1 MRQNPLM
8 KALLAVLMG
17 RELVILEADLQVGV
31 EQEQLVFRRQGQII
45 RRAKLIHLER
55 LILLGRQEL
64 SASARLT
71 LLKRGIDVVF
81 LNGQGRYQGRLLGPI
96 SANGPLRLA
105 QYRVSQDPV
114 QSLMIA
120 CEMVLGKVYNQ
131 RQFLLRKQR
140 EYPDAQAQD
149 SLAAMRLLSERVRQS
164 TGHEQLLGY
173 EGQMASLYFRALPQF
188 IQAPGFVMQGR
199 SKRPP
204 RDNVN
209 AVLSFGYTIL
219 TQLAESA
226 LWQVGLDPYL
236 GLLHQPRQG
245 FAALVS
251 DLVEEFRPVL
261 VDSLV
266 LRLINRQQLQP
277 GDFYH
282 PDEAMLAEAIL
293 MGDASDNESES
304 DPRPAVFLNDTGRRV
319 FFQGWHARLR
329 ERVNYPAQNRRFE
342 LREIIRQQAY
352 HLARVIQGEDPLYV
366 PFMPR

>member
-1 MRQNPLM
+1 MSH
-8 KALLAVLMG
+8 
-17 RELVILEADLQVGV
+17 ELVILEADLQVGI
-31 EQEQLVFRRQGQII
+31 EQDQLVFRRQGQII
-45 RRAKLIHLER
+45 RRAKIRQLER
-55 LILLGRQEL
+55 LILLGQQEISAAARQG
-64 SASARLT
+64 
-71 LLKRGIDVVF
+71 LLKRGVDVVF

-105 QYRVSQDPV
+105 QYRVSQDP
-114 QSLMIA
+114 QQALMIA
-120 CEMVLGKVYNQ
+120 CEIVLGKVYNQ
-131 RQFLLRKQR
+131 RQLLLRKQR
-140 EYPDAQAQD
+140 EHPDAQAQD
-149 SLAAMRLLSERVRQS
+149 CLASMRILSERVRYAS
-164 TGHEQLLGY
+164 GHEQLLGY
-173 EGQMASLYFRALPQF
+173 EGQLAALYFKALPQF
-188 IQAPGFVMQGR
+188 IQMPGFVMQGR

-266 LRLINRQQLQP
+266 LRLINRQQLQI

-282 PDEAMLAEAIL
+282 PGEAELAEAIL
-293 MGDASDNESES
+293 MGDLAESEPDS
-304 DPRPAVFLNDTGRRV
+304 RPAVFLNETGRRV

-329 ERVNYPAQNRRFE
+329 ERVMYPLQNRRFE
-342 LREIIRQQAY
+342 LREIIRLQAY